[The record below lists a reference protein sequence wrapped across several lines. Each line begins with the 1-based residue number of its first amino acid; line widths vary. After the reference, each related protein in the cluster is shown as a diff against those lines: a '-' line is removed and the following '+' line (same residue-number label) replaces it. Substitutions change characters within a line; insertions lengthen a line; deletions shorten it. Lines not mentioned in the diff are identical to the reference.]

1 MEILSLLTNLDT
13 HIAAIIGAYCNQVYL
28 ILFAIVFLE
37 IGVFPFFFLPDNPLI
52 FVAGSFCSLGSLHLA
67 PTLFSLISAAFL
79 GNIVGYKI
87 GNAFASKINH
97 SHSGWVNKKAMAQT
111 KAAYEK
117 YGQLTLMI
125 SGFTAVVRTF
135 APLLAGISQMPYRQ
149 YVFASTAGSF
159 IWVGMLVT
167 AGYFFSHIAFIQMHM
182 ASIILSGLTI
192 GLCFVVLGWLKS
204 RGKHKEALT
213 KVR

>member
-1 MEILSLLTNLDT
+1 
-13 HIAAIIGAYCNQVYL
+13 
-28 ILFAIVFLE
+28 
-37 IGVFPFFFLPDNPLI
+37 
-52 FVAGSFCSLGSLHLA
+52 
-67 PTLFSLISAAFL
+67 
-79 GNIVGYKI
+79 
-87 GNAFASKINH
+87 
-97 SHSGWVNKKAMAQT
+97 MAQT

-125 SGFTAVVRTF
+125 SGFTAVVRAF

-149 YVFASTAGSF
+149 YVFATTAGSF

-192 GLCFVVLGWLKS
+192 GLCFVVFGWLKS

>member
-1 MEILSLLTNLDT
+1 
-13 HIAAIIGAYCNQVYL
+13 
-28 ILFAIVFLE
+28 
-37 IGVFPFFFLPDNPLI
+37 
-52 FVAGSFCSLGSLHLA
+52 
-67 PTLFSLISAAFL
+67 
-79 GNIVGYKI
+79 
-87 GNAFASKINH
+87 
-97 SHSGWVNKKAMAQT
+97 MAQT

-125 SGFTAVVRTF
+125 SGFTAVVRAF

-149 YVFASTAGSF
+149 YVFASTTGSF

-167 AGYFFSHIAFIQMHM
+167 ARYFFSHIAFIQMHM